1 MGCHFLL
8 QRIFPSQGSNLSL
21 LSLLHWLKGSLPLA
35 PPGKPHK
42 QSSTLTKE
50 ALGNPSGYECVTGM
64 DFLQASRSCETETS
78 LGARRLT
85 VSIAVPKKQP
95 AWCRGVWAVGWRGG
109 LGSKQEQGP
118 RAGPTR
124 MGSGRRGVG
133 RLPFSP
139 GSSFTA
145 LYCLSQ
151 GPPSSQSLSL
161 SFFLLLPAT

>member
-118 RAGPTR
+118 RAGHSLVTLA
-124 MGSGRRGVG
+124 SV
-133 RLPFSP
+133 LFL
-139 GSSFTA
+139 SSKWVIRK
-145 LYCLSQ
+145 
-151 GPPSSQSLSL
+151 PKHND
-161 SFFLLLPAT
+161 LLWTEITVPVVSRSCC